1 MYSKH
6 VPTHAFTVTMFVTW
20 RQYLQTQGFYS
31 ENNLSLIAL
40 LVFTPGSAGAKGS
53 AKTLMKNNHI
63 PWRVKRGGIFIRT
76 KLKNEHVVS
85 ISYHGSEER
94 SL

>member
-1 MYSKH
+1 MYSEH
-6 VPTHAFTVTMFVTW
+6 VPTNAFTVTMFVTW
-20 RQYLQTQGFYS
+20 RQCLQTQGFYS

-40 LVFTPGSAGAKGS
+40 LVFTPGSAGAKGG
-53 AKTLMKNNHI
+53 AKTLMKNNHL

-76 KLKNEHVVS
+76 RLKNEHEVS
-85 ISYHGSEER
+85 ISYHDSEER